1 MQLKALEKTEE
12 HTHPNRHLTLKM
24 PYKRDLSGR
33 SSRPTGSIRSECDP
47 APMQSQSE
55 TNLSSG
61 AVPSPRREADHP
73 NRDWRVVQPDPSY
86 VPRPG
91 PWKGRIIT
99 PAMVGTI
106 LAVKDDHL
114 DEEVTKRSEVV
125 AAHQT
130 SDTHTGRGRSR
141 EGIGHRR
148 TAGHHT
154 RSATTSNVSQNPHG
168 ESSSRQSFSPQHESG
183 MSLDGFPSRSVEE
196 GGVSGLFHHDRD
208 AFNDIAASVAASTS
222 ASLGSS
228 GPSTDGLVH
237 TAQAVTIRPARAEQP
252 RREEVD
258 MSLLPSLAAI
268 DRMDRL
274 IDETIGVWEDAPAAE
289 REGQPDF
296 PTFEEVDKQVNERGD
311 RLLTGIRERTITAPN
326 RVPIAPY
333 TQVAGGDA
341 QANPSSDL
349 GTHHTQETSHPYG
362 SRTDAY
368 PRDGEQAKRRT
379 PSPTPSESSIAETI
393 FNVRRPTP
401 PPSQA
406 RAAPWQSSLASL
418 PSQLSRESAAGRS
431 DGLQRG
437 GMGPATALRDQ
448 PPGIT
453 DADLD
458 ARRED
463 APVGLPEDVP
473 SVLVPGGW
481 LGLGGSVSTAQASRR
496 QDRGVA
502 DGKQAGRGG

>member
-1 MQLKALEKTEE
+1 MAPQY
-12 HTHPNRHLTLKM
+12 NS
-24 PYKRDLSGR
+24 SGR
-33 SSRPTGSIRSECDP
+33 SSRPTGGTQSERDP
-47 APMQSQSE
+47 AKQSQSE

-61 AVPSPRREADHP
+61 VVPSPPREADHP
-73 NRDWRVVQPDPSY
+73 NRDWRVIQPDSSY
-86 VPRPG
+86 TPHQG

-99 PAMVGTI
+99 PGIVGAV
-106 LAVKDDHL
+106 LAANDDHL
-114 DEEVTKRSEVV
+114 DEEVAKKSEVV
-125 AAHQT
+125 VANQT
-130 SDTHTGRGRSR
+130 SDAHTGRGRSR
-141 EGIGHRR
+141 EEIGHRR
-148 TAGHHT
+148 TAGHQTAVPHHT
-154 RSATTSNVSQNPHG
+154 RSATTSNVSQNSHG
-168 ESSSRQSFSPQHESG
+168 ESSARKNFNPQRETG
-183 MSLDGFPSRSVEE
+183 ISLDGFPSRSVEE
-196 GGVSGLFHHDRD
+196 GGVGGLFHHDRD
-208 AFNDIAASVAASTS
+208 EFNDSAASAAASTS
-222 ASLGSS
+222 TSLRSS
-228 GPSTDGLVH
+228 GPSTDEVVY
-237 TAQAVTIRPARAEQP
+237 TAQAVTICPARAGQR

-274 IDETIGVWEDAPAAE
+274 INETIGVWEDAPVAE

-296 PTFEEVDKQVNERGD
+296 PTVEEVDKQVNERGD

-333 TQVAGGDA
+333 TRVAEGDA
-341 QANPSSDL
+341 QTNPSSDL
-349 GTHHTQETSHPYG
+349 GTHHTQETPHPYG

-368 PRDGEQAKRRT
+368 PKDGEQAKRRP

-393 FNVRRPTP
+393 FHVRRPTP
-401 PPSQA
+401 PPSET
-406 RAAPWQSSLASL
+406 RAAPWQSSRASL
-418 PSQLSRESAAGRS
+418 PSQLSRERAAGGS

-448 PPGIT
+448 PPSIT

-463 APVGLPEDVP
+463 VPVRLPEDVP

-481 LGLGGSVSTAQASRR
+481 MGLGGSVSTAQASRR